1 MLDTLATL
9 GYPNI
14 PNTVPVFC
22 HIHNYL
28 DDDVVFRFPTNTTYL
43 LYSNL
48 MYMRHLKEVRRDL
61 FVNLTP

>member
-14 PNTVPVFC
+14 PNTVSDFC

-28 DDDVVFRFPTNTTYL
+28 DDDVVFGFPTNTIYCT
-43 LYSNL
+43 
-48 MYMRHLKEVRRDL
+48 VI
-61 FVNLTP
+61 